1 MKKNSYPPLPLYLH
15 IKEALKEKIDSGIWK
30 PGDQIPN
37 ELHLAAQFGV
47 SRSTVRE
54 AVLQMVREDL
64 LVRYQGK
71 GTFVSHPK
79 IEGDLVNF
87 YFPSELGT
95 KHLMIGF
102 IERNCTISIAKILEL
117 PVGELIYEIKRI
129 RYFHSEP
136 AALETSYI
144 QKVLVPNLEDYPI
157 EGRLYDLLK
166 EEYQISI
173 TNAENYIEP
182 ILLNS
187 LEAGLLETKMNKP
200 GLKLTR
206 IGKTVS
212 DRPVILTYS
221 LIRGDKARMFV
232 KSK

>member
-1 MKKNSYPPLPLYLH
+1 MKTNSYHQALPLYLH
-15 IKEALKEKIDSGIWK
+15 IKEALKEKIDSGMWK

-37 ELHLAAQFGV
+37 EIHLADQFQV

-54 AVLQMVREDL
+54 AILQMVREDL

-95 KHLMIGF
+95 KHLLLGF
-102 IERNCTISIAKILEL
+102 IERECTISIAKKLEL
-117 PVGELIYEIKRI
+117 PVGETIYEIRRI
-129 RYFHSEP
+129 RYFNSEP

-144 QKVLVPNLEDYPI
+144 QKMLIPNLVDHPI

-182 ILLNS
+182 ILMNS
-187 LEAGLLETKMNKP
+187 IEAGLLETKMNKP
-200 GLKLTR
+200 GLKITR
-206 IGKTVS
+206 IGKTVA
-212 DRPVILTYS
+212 DKPVILTYS
-221 LIRGDKARMFV
+221 LIRGDKARMFI
-232 KSK
+232 KS